1 MVVNMKAD
9 MNKNPN
15 AVALGKLAKG
25 IKKNFSPEDIARRTE
40 LLRVSRQ
47 KRWPQ
52 KTQEEPPQ

>member
-25 IKKNFSPEDIARRTE
+25 IKKNFTPEDIARRTE

-47 KRWPQ
+47 KRWP
-52 KTQEEPPQ
+52 KKEEPTQ